1 MESTFNMYF
10 DLAILGCVL
19 ALLHVTLFF
28 FMGHKRLETMTTVFA
43 LIGFGLSVLQYAALY
58 QMPTPPYASM
68 SGILLLLTMA
78 LLIGYIGMYFKYGR
92 PSIGL
97 FVFPLAVIFL
107 MISRFTSGIAV
118 AHEDMV
124 VTAWLYIHLPFT
136 IMGTAFF
143 MLSTFTGIM
152 YFIQERQLKNKNFGI
167 IFQRFPPLDTINKL
181 NNTTLYIGFYTFT
194 IGLLAGLIWM
204 FYSSGRINVF
214 SPKLVFAIITWIIYS
229 SITFYKQFRGMS
241 PKDTAL
247 STIIGFISVL
257 ITYIGVAFF
266 VMG

>member
-1 MESTFNMYF
+1 MYF
-10 DLAILGCVL
+10 DLALMTCVL

-28 FMGHKRLETMTTVFA
+28 FMGYKRLALMTNIFAILGLGFTVA
-43 LIGFGLSVLQYAALY
+43 QYVSLY
-58 QMPTPPYASM
+58 KVNPAPYASF
-68 SGILLLLTMA
+68 SGVLLLLTMG
-78 LLIGYIGMYFKYGR
+78 LVIGYLTMCLKFRR
-92 PSIGL
+92 PSMGL
-97 FVFPLAVIFL
+97 FVFPLTIIFL
-107 MISRFTSGIAV
+107 IIARFSSGFPVVHSDA
-118 AHEDMV
+118 V
-124 VTAWLYIHLPFT
+124 VTVWLYIHLPFT

-152 YFIQERQLKNKNFGI
+152 YFIQERQLKQKKFGI
-167 IFQRFPPLDTINKL
+167 IFHRFPPLDTINRL
-181 NNTTLYIGFYTFT
+181 NDTTLYIGFYTFT
-194 IGLLAGLIWM
+194 IGLLAGLVWM
-204 FYSSGRINVF
+204 FYSSGRINIY

-257 ITYIGVAFF
+257 ITYVGVAFF

>member
-1 MESTFNMYF
+1 MYF
-10 DLAILGCVL
+10 DLALLGCVL
-19 ALLHVTLFF
+19 SLLHVTLYFF
-28 FMGHKRLETMTTVFA
+28 LGYKRLELVASGFA
-43 LIGFGLSVLQYAALY
+43 LLSLLFTVLQYVNLY
-58 QMPTPPYASM
+58 EMPTPPYASV
-68 SGILLLLTMA
+68 SGIMLLLTIA
-78 LLIGYIGMYFKYGR
+78 LLIGYMAMYLRYGR

-97 FVFPLAVIFL
+97 FVFPLTVIFV
-107 MISRFTSGIAV
+107 MIARFTSGMEV
-118 AHEDMV
+118 SGSDVV
-124 VTAWLYIHLPFT
+124 VTFWLYIHLPFT

-152 YFIQERQLKNKNFGI
+152 YFIQERQLKQKKFGI
-167 IFQRFPPLDTINKL
+167 IFRRFPPLDTINKL

-194 IGLLAGLIWM
+194 IGLLAGLVWM
-204 FYSSGRINVF
+204 FYSSGRINIF
-214 SPKLVFAIITWIIYS
+214 SPKLVFAIITWVIYS

-257 ITYIGVAFF
+257 ITYVGVAFF